1 MVHSTSHTL
10 PDATP
15 ISIAFGNKNV
25 TKVGG
30 LPFVMGFMHKRKI
43 LESLLKIV
51 TPAFP
56 RPLLP
61 YRYSHQDI
69 LDQMMAGYF
78 TGQFHFSDAVDVKCD
93 PLYVQSLSARQVA
106 CPATLH
112 RYIDRIAKELSDAQ
126 QGALKAAGIAEP
138 AKTDILYISTPLMTK
153 LNFSLLETALKFL
166 KKRTPGPI
174 IIDVDGTPLPVHGK
188 QEMSAYDGHYQ
199 CNCYLP
205 IFITI
210 NGLPAFMQN
219 APGAANGASLF
230 FKHVDEILKLVKRAF
245 PHKKIIVRGDT
256 GYNSDALISKIV
268 ANGCRYIIGANA
280 AGGKGQTRV
289 LKEQVIKDLQDKEA
303 SENIPAAVLQF
314 FLSDKFELT
323 PPPGDVPCPNAQTPL
338 SSDQTAPDKQA
349 SLSSDKT
356 SSEEQTA
363 TPENAPDPKQVAK
376 FRCCGL
382 LREYQPKSWTTERT
396 YLCYRL
402 QFNKDFNKADG
413 GVDLRYVQT
422 NLTRRE
428 LLAVTRGRG
437 QRKGRSDVEASFENK
452 ASDARL
458 AIEFYEALFCD
469 RAQDERLNC
478 EWKSQCYAC
487 CCSCSN
493 FFANSLRMLL
503 SGFAMLVLTLL
514 RNHIWPVAEET
525 PASHRNSKKPN
536 VSRAHLAEK
545 LHCGPTLQSIRDHFI
560 NVPATIKKTKYRL
573 VIHLQAMTSFWRTT
587 FVRYA
592 NTP

>member
-30 LPFVMGFMHKRKI
+30 LPFVMGFMRKRKI
-43 LESLLKIV
+43 LEGLSNIL

-56 RPLLP
+56 RPLIP
-61 YRYSHQDI
+61 YKYSHQDI

-78 TGQFHFSDAVDVKCD
+78 TWHFHFSDAVDVNCD
-93 PLYVQSLSARQVA
+93 PLYVQSLSAQQA
-106 CPATLH
+106 SCPATLH
-112 RYIDRIAKELSDAQ
+112 RYIDRIAKQLSDEQ
-126 QGALKAAGIAEP
+126 QKALEEAGITDP
-138 AKTDILYISTPLMTK
+138 AKTDIQYISTPLMTL
-153 LNFSLLETALKFL
+153 LNFSLLDTALKFL
-166 KKRTPGPI
+166 KKRVSGPI

-210 NGLPAFMQN
+210 NNLPSFMQN

-230 FKHVDEILKLVKRAF
+230 FNHIDAILKRVKKAF

-268 ANGCRYIIGANA
+268 EHDCRYIIGANA
-280 AGGKGQTRV
+280 AGGKKQTRA
-289 LKEQVIKDLQDKEA
+289 LKEQVIKDLGEKAA
-303 SENIPAAVLQF
+303 SEKIPADVLRF
-314 FLSDKFELT
+314 FLSDDFELT
-323 PPPGDVPCPNAQTPL
+323 PSPSGRPYP
-338 SSDQTAPDKQA
+338 
-349 SLSSDKT
+349 
-356 SSEEQTA
+356 EE
-363 TPENAPDPKQVAK
+363 VAK
-376 FRCCGL
+376 FRCCGIL
-382 LREYQPKSWTTERT
+382 KDYQAPSWSTERT
-396 YLCYRL
+396 YVCYRL
-402 QFNKDFNKADG
+402 QFNLDFNKADG

-437 QRKGRSDVEASFENK
+437 QRKGRSDAEASFENK

-487 CCSCSN
+487 SCSCSS
-493 FFANSLRMLL
+493 FFANSVRMLL
-503 SGFAMLVLTLL
+503 SGFAMLILALL
-514 RNHIWPVAEET
+514 RNHLWPTAAEET
-525 PASHRNSKKPN
+525 VGHRNSKKPN
-536 VSRAHLAEK
+536 VSRAHSAEK
-545 LHCGPTLQSIRDHFI
+545 LHCGPTLQAIRDHFI
-560 NVPATIKKTKYRL
+560 NAVATIKQTKSRL
-573 VIHLQAMTSFWRTT
+573 LIHFQTMTPFWEAAL
-587 FVRYA
+587 VRYA
-592 NTP
+592 ENP